1 MTEEERVVD
10 TILKNYKLGPLYSIG
25 TSKGIKTYDPDIFE
39 HDKFV
44 ANQVSEL
51 QKKLNKRG
59 VTDDDMDMEMNDAID
74 EMNTDRDI
82 ENDLAKD
89 FNNTDDYDDG
99 DPWGEEAEN
108 NDDYD

>member
-1 MTEEERVVD
+1 
-10 TILKNYKLGPLYSIG
+10 
-25 TSKGIKTYDPDIFE
+25 
-39 HDKFV
+39 
-44 ANQVSEL
+44 
-51 QKKLNKRG
+51 
-59 VTDDDMDMEMNDAID
+59 MDMEMHDAID

-99 DPWGEEAEN
+99 DQWGEETEN